1 MIRVVDVAHVNLNVT
16 DLERSEKFYTEILG
30 FRVSGKAEGAIV
42 WLNMGQFRSGD
53 NLAFHDVALFQVP
66 HGQAEN
72 YRKRAGLNHA
82 AFRLRTAEEV
92 DQAAEY
98 LKAKGVKVLKGPL
111 THSEDSD
118 RYLYFED
125 PDGNVLELVASTLPG
140 FPEKYLREERR
151 AE

>member
-16 DLERSEKFYTEILG
+16 DLERSVKFYTEILG
-30 FRVSGKAEGAIV
+30 FHICGKAEGAIV
-42 WLNMGQFRSGD
+42 WLNMGQFREGD

-98 LKAKGVKVLKGPL
+98 LTAKGVKVLKGPL
-111 THSEDSD
+111 THSEDAD

-140 FPEKYLREERR
+140 FPKKYLREERR
-151 AE
+151 AG